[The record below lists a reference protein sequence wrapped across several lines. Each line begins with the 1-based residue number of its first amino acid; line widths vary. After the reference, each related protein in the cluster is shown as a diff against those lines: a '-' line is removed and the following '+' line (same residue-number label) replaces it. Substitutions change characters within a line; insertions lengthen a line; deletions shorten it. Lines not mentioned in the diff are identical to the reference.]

1 MRLGFYPKLAWTNI
15 RKNKQVYLPYILT
28 ATGIVMMFYIVAHLA
43 EDKEVASFPSG
54 TTLQLILTLGMIV
67 IGVFSVIFLYYINSF
82 LMKRRKTELGLYNV
96 LGMGKIHIA
105 RILFWETLYIAGIS
119 LGIGI
124 LAGILF
130 SKVGQLGLFKI
141 LAVNASYTFRV
152 YGNVVWITV
161 LLFTAIFALI
171 YLNSL
176 HQIMKSSAREL
187 LSSNAAG
194 EKEPRANFLLALIG
208 VILLAAGYV
217 LATIIN
223 NPLEA
228 IGIFFIAVILVILGT
243 YACFIAGS
251 VALFKLLRKNK
262 NYYYKP
268 NHFMSVSS
276 MIYRMKRNGAGLA
289 SICILSTMV
298 LVMISST
305 ACMYIGG
312 DDAIDATYPREMDM
326 TVYMGQTN
334 RETFDVMVEGL
345 DDWTQQVCEETGVT
359 ASRPIQYRMCTVYGF
374 LEGNSLTFLSQ
385 SEAEANLATEKGIKL
400 VYLIPLDDY
409 NKANETETR
418 LNPGEA
424 LVYDAVGDFKETTLQ
439 IGGPDE
445 EQTYQVKEVLETMA
459 AKEDSIMGI
468 TDLYIVVPDMD
479 DVYGFY
485 EEMLRFDEETAGKTG
500 DTNDLYGASLRYWY
514 GFDTG
519 LNLDGNSQLIDR
531 LYWVT
536 IGNENQEA
544 PLLQTFDKA
553 GVTPDYETLSVTINS
568 ALGSKESFYGLYG
581 GFFFLGILLSLT
593 FLLATVLVMYY
604 KQITE
609 GYDDKDRFEILRKV
623 GMSDQEIRKSIN
635 SQVLTVFFA
644 PLVLAGI
651 HIAFAFHMISLMLMV
666 FAISNTTLLI
676 QITVGAY
683 LLFAVFYVAVY
694 LATSKVYYRLVSGG
708 SDRKRME

>member
-67 IGVFSVIFLYYINSF
+67 IGVFSVIFLYYTNSF
-82 LMKRRKTELGLYNV
+82 LMKRRKTDLGLYNG
-96 LGMGKIHIA
+96 LGMGKSHLA

-262 NYYYKP
+262 N
-268 NHFMSVSS
+268 
-276 MIYRMKRNGAGLA
+276 
-289 SICILSTMV
+289 
-298 LVMISST
+298 
-305 ACMYIGG
+305 
-312 DDAIDATYPREMDM
+312 
-326 TVYMGQTN
+326 
-334 RETFDVMVEGL
+334 
-345 DDWTQQVCEETGVT
+345 
-359 ASRPIQYRMCTVYGF
+359 
-374 LEGNSLTFLSQ
+374 
-385 SEAEANLATEKGIKL
+385 
-400 VYLIPLDDY
+400 
-409 NKANETETR
+409 
-418 LNPGEA
+418 
-424 LVYDAVGDFKETTLQ
+424 
-439 IGGPDE
+439 
-445 EQTYQVKEVLETMA
+445 
-459 AKEDSIMGI
+459 
-468 TDLYIVVPDMD
+468 
-479 DVYGFY
+479 
-485 EEMLRFDEETAGKTG
+485 
-500 DTNDLYGASLRYWY
+500 
-514 GFDTG
+514 
-519 LNLDGNSQLIDR
+519 
-531 LYWVT
+531 
-536 IGNENQEA
+536 
-544 PLLQTFDKA
+544 
-553 GVTPDYETLSVTINS
+553 
-568 ALGSKESFYGLYG
+568 
-581 GFFFLGILLSLT
+581 
-593 FLLATVLVMYY
+593 
-604 KQITE
+604 
-609 GYDDKDRFEILRKV
+609 
-623 GMSDQEIRKSIN
+623 
-635 SQVLTVFFA
+635 
-644 PLVLAGI
+644 
-651 HIAFAFHMISLMLMV
+651 
-666 FAISNTTLLI
+666 
-676 QITVGAY
+676 
-683 LLFAVFYVAVY
+683 
-694 LATSKVYYRLVSGG
+694 
-708 SDRKRME
+708 